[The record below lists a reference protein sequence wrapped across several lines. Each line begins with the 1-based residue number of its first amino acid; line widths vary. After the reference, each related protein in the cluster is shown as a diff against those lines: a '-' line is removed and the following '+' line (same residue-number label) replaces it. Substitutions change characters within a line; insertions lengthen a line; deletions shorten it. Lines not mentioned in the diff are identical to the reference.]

1 MTLGSKS
8 MYKERGTCLPDP
20 VSVYISANS
29 KEGKIFDKAECKQAC
44 GQGERGRDE
53 MRKGAHQRRK

>member
-1 MTLGSKS
+1 
-8 MYKERGTCLPDP
+8 LPDP